1 MAIPTIHMKPSG
13 VKDGTLYSQ
22 VPVTKIG
29 DFNVSRGSMATRV
42 NEDGFIE
49 TVGYIVGGELV
60 TNGDFATDS
69 DWTKGAGWTI
79 VGGVATSD
87 GTTSNLDQSSVLT
100 TSASYKATVTVS
112 NMTIG
117 ALSFRLGSTS
127 GDEAINITS
136 NGTYT
141 FYGVAGGTTL
151 RLRSQSSFDGSVT
164 NISVIEITDDTN
176 LPRINYSGFSFDGS
190 GNIIP
195 NSGCGAWLFEPQST
209 NLITYSEE
217 FSNPY
222 WNKLRATIV
231 PNSTISPDGSLNAS
245 KLVESTDSGTH
256 VLYENNITT
265 GAGTNTLSVKVKPN
279 GRNWVRLYDSEQA
292 EGVFFNLANGTVG
305 STDGSPDDFSITAL
319 TNGWYNITLTTTATL
334 RVDFQI
340 YLAES
345 DGGVPSY
352 TGDGVSGIYVW
363 GAQLEQQSYPTSY
376 IPTSGSTVTRNQ
388 DLCTNGG
395 DASLINS
402 TEGVLYVEASF
413 EEDAPSS
420 LARISISNG
429 GAGQR
434 VLLYKSSTSKVIGA
448 IVSNVGSQFNVLYTY
463 TGSADDFFKMAIKWK
478 ENDFAFWVNG
488 VEVATDNSGTTPV
501 GLNELQLTGGGGTT
515 DPFYG
520 KTKDLQVYDVALT
533 DLELEVLTSL

>member
-1 MAIPTIHMKPSG
+1 MANLLDKASIILTPTASDNGKVLCVKPS
-13 VKDGTLYSQ
+13 TSPY
-22 VPVTKIG
+22 G
-29 DFNVSRGSMATRV
+29 DFDFFRNTAATRV
-42 NEDGFIE
+42 NAQGLIE
-49 TVGYIVGGELV
+49 
-60 TNGDFATDS
+60 N
-69 DWTKGAGWTI
+69 
-79 VGGVATSD
+79 
-87 GTTSNLDQSSVLT
+87 
-100 TSASYKATVTVS
+100 
-112 NMTIG
+112 
-117 ALSFRLGSTS
+117 
-127 GDEAINITS
+127 EAN
-136 NGTYT
+136 
-141 FYGVAGGTTL
+141 
-151 RLRSQSSFDGSVT
+151 
-164 NISVIEITDDTN
+164 N

-190 GNIIP
+190 GNIVA

-388 DLCTNGG
+388 DVCNKGGDPGNFNSRTGTLFVEAAALALNLNSVVNRDITVRGGFGSQNWVKLTFNTNSKIEYEVYRNGVLIFNQEVTPPASMTSFLKIAIIYERDNFALWINGVSVDTKTNGATPAG
-395 DASLINS
+395 L
-402 TEGVLYVEASF
+402 
-413 EEDAPSS
+413 EELD
-420 LARISISNG
+420 
-429 GAGQR
+429 
-434 VLLYKSSTSKVIGA
+434 
-448 IVSNVGSQFNVLYTY
+448 F
-463 TGSADDFFKMAIKWK
+463 SADGDI
-478 ENDFAFWVNG
+478 
-488 VEVATDNSGTTPV
+488 TNS
-501 GLNELQLTGGGGTT
+501 
-515 DPFYG
+515 FYG
-520 KTKDLQVYDVALT
+520 KTKQILYFPEVLSNTELAALT
-533 DLELEVLTSL
+533 SWTSFTAMANSLNYNII

>member
-1 MAIPTIHMKPSG
+1 MKPSG

-100 TSASYKATVTVS
+100 TSVRYKATVTVS

-117 ALSFRLGSTS
+117 SLSFRLGSAS
-127 GDEAINITS
+127 GDQAINITS
-136 NGTYT
+136 NGIYT
-141 FYGVAGGTTL
+141 FYGVAGNTTL

-164 NISVIEITDDTN
+164 NISVMEFASNDV
-176 LPRINYSGFSFDGS
+176 PRIDYTGG
-190 GNIIP
+190 
-195 NSGCGAWLFEPQST
+195 GCPVLLTEPQST
-209 NLITYSEE
+209 NERLYSEN
-217 FSNPY
+217 FSVDY
-222 WNKLRATIV
+222 SLTRAIV
-231 PNSTISPDGSLNAS
+231 YSDYAFDDGSGTYLISPDGTSNSTIFQDDASGGNNAS
-245 KLVESTDSGTH
+245 QLFKAASVDVLSTYTF
-256 VLYENNITT
+256 
-265 GAGTNTLSVKVKPN
+265 SVFVKKGFNDYIALRTASYSTPIN
-279 GRNWVRLYDSEQA
+279 GQSY
-292 EGVFFNLANGTVG
+292 FNLDLGTVISESAG
-305 STDGSPDDFSITAL
+305 HTARIEDYG
-319 TNGWYNITLTTTATL
+319 NGWYRCSVTFTTDASDTTGNCFLRHSKDGVTTT
-334 RVDFQI
+334 VPI
-340 YLAES
+340 
-345 DGGVPSY
+345 DGTNSVR
-352 TGDGVSGIYVW
+352 VW
-363 GAQLEQQSYPTSY
+363 GWQFEEMPYPTSY
-376 IPTSGSTVTRNQ
+376 IPTVGAARSRLGDVVTGAGNASTLN
-388 DLCTNGG
+388 D
-395 DASLINS
+395 S
-402 TEGVLYVEASF
+402 EGVLYVEASF
-413 EEDAPSS
+413 EQDEPSS
-420 LARISISNG
+420 LSRISISNG
-429 GAGQR
+429 GSGER
-434 VLLYKSSTSKVIGA
+434 ILLYKATANKEIGV
-448 IVSNVGSQFNVLYTY
+448 IVSNGGSQFNITYTY

>member
-1 MAIPTIHMKPSG
+1 MSNLLDKASIILTPTAYDNGKVLCVKPS
-13 VKDGTLYSQ
+13 TSPY
-22 VPVTKIG
+22 G
-29 DFNVSRGSMATRV
+29 DFDFFRNTAATRV
-42 NEDGFIE
+42 NAQGLIE
-49 TVGYIVGGELV
+49 
-60 TNGDFATDS
+60 N
-69 DWTKGAGWTI
+69 
-79 VGGVATSD
+79 
-87 GTTSNLDQSSVLT
+87 
-100 TSASYKATVTVS
+100 
-112 NMTIG
+112 
-117 ALSFRLGSTS
+117 
-127 GDEAINITS
+127 EAN
-136 NGTYT
+136 
-141 FYGVAGGTTL
+141 
-151 RLRSQSSFDGSVT
+151 
-164 NISVIEITDDTN
+164 N

-190 GNIIP
+190 GNIVA

-256 VLYENNITT
+256 VLYENNINT

-395 DASLINS
+395 DVSLINS
-402 TEGVLYVEASF
+402 TEGVLYVEIAALANDGAFRLLGFS
-413 EEDAPSS
+413 DGTSANRIYIGYSS
-420 LARISISNG
+420 VNNITCSVQVSSSAVYDFNLTADITINSKLA
-429 GAGQR
+429 
-434 VLLYKSSTSKVIGA
+434 LKYKG
-448 IVSNVGSQFNVLYTY
+448 
-463 TGSADDFFKMAIKWK
+463 
-478 ENDFAFWVNG
+478 NDFAVWVNG
-488 VEVATDNSGTTPV
+488 VEVDSQSSGNTFPV
-501 GLNELQLTGGGGTT
+501 GTLTQMQFTSAASSS
-515 DPFYG
+515 PFYG
-520 KTKDLQVYDVALT
+520 KTKALAVWKEALT
-533 DLELEVLTSL
+533 DAELTALTTI